1 MPNFSFKHCSKI
13 VEKTLSNQ
21 IINVLESNS
30 ILTDC
35 QFGFMKCGNTTSAI
49 NLLMELLYENFGQ
62 RRSTEGIFWALQ
74 KLFYANNHDILEKN
88 CLSTVFYHVSHL
100 SLKTTFK
107 IENNMRLLTIIN
119 LNFLI
124 LITVQPTQMIKFGPL
139 LF

>member
-1 MPNFSFKHCSKI
+1 MKI
-13 VEKTLSNQ
+13 SASPEALKAFL
-21 IINVLESNS
+21 
-30 ILTDC
+30 
-35 QFGFMKCGNTTSAI
+35 GFTKA
-49 NLLMELLYENFGQ
+49 
-62 RRSTEGIFWALQ
+62 
-74 KLFYANNHDILEKN
+74 FYASNHDILEKN

-119 LNFLI
+119 LNSLI